1 MDSATRKCEICS
13 MSDRDNSDKEATC
26 SLFST
31 TATLPLIAFQ
41 NFKLGDGVLKPLSMR
56 PAELRANFPPLQMVK
71 SMSEGTEL
79 PPQVQEE
86 LVRLQQLQQT
96 LQAVVA
102 QKQQLEMD
110 MTETDRALTELEK
123 VVGETPVYKSVGS
136 ILVKAD
142 KQVLLSE
149 LKERK
154 ELLNTR
160 VTVLGRQE
168 ERTRERIKDVQ
179 QKLQEKLRAPQ
190 GPE

>member
-1 MDSATRKCEICS
+1 
-13 MSDRDNSDKEATC
+13 
-26 SLFST
+26 
-31 TATLPLIAFQ
+31 
-41 NFKLGDGVLKPLSMR
+41 
-56 PAELRANFPPLQMVK
+56 MVE
-71 SMSEGTEL
+71 SMSERTEL

-96 LQAVVA
+96 LQAVVS

-123 VVGETPVYKSVGS
+123 VTGETPVYKSVGS

-142 KQVLLSE
+142 RQVLLSE

-168 ERTRERIKDVQ
+168 ERTRERLKDIQ
-179 QKLQEKLRAPQ
+179 QKLQEKLRTPRAP
-190 GPE
+190 E

>member
-1 MDSATRKCEICS
+1 M
-13 MSDRDNSDKEATC
+13 
-26 SLFST
+26 
-31 TATLPLIAFQ
+31 PL
-41 NFKLGDGVLKPLSMR
+41 
-56 PAELRANFPPLQMVK
+56 LQMVK
-71 SMSEGTEL
+71 SMSEGVEL

-102 QKQQLEMD
+102 QKQQLEME

-123 VVGETPVYKSVGS
+123 VTGENPVYKSVGS

-142 KQVLLSE
+142 KEGLLAE
-149 LKERK
+149 LKEKK

-168 ERTRERIKDVQ
+168 ERTRERIKDIQ
-179 QKLQEKLRAPQ
+179 QKLQEKLRAPKAQ
-190 GPE
+190 E

>member
-1 MDSATRKCEICS
+1 
-13 MSDRDNSDKEATC
+13 
-26 SLFST
+26 
-31 TATLPLIAFQ
+31 
-41 NFKLGDGVLKPLSMR
+41 
-56 PAELRANFPPLQMVK
+56 MVK
-71 SMSEGTEL
+71 SLSEGTEL

-96 LQAVVA
+96 LQAVVS

-110 MTETDRALTELEK
+110 MSETDRAMSELEK
-123 VVGETPVYKSVGS
+123 VTGETPVYKSVGS

-142 KQVLLSE
+142 KEALLSE

-168 ERTRERIKDVQ
+168 ERTRERIKDIQ
-179 QKLQEKLRAPQ
+179 QKLQDKLR
-190 GPE
+190 GPRTPE

>member
-1 MDSATRKCEICS
+1 
-13 MSDRDNSDKEATC
+13 
-26 SLFST
+26 
-31 TATLPLIAFQ
+31 
-41 NFKLGDGVLKPLSMR
+41 
-56 PAELRANFPPLQMVK
+56 MVK

-123 VVGETPVYKSVGS
+123 VTGESPVYKSVGS

-142 KQVLLSE
+142 KQALLTE

-168 ERTRERIKDVQ
+168 ERTRERIKDIQ
-179 QKLQEKLRAPQ
+179 QKLQDKLRAPK

>member
-1 MDSATRKCEICS
+1 MQSYGQ
-13 MSDRDNSDKEATC
+13 NL
-26 SLFST
+26 SLF
-31 TATLPLIAFQ
+31 
-41 NFKLGDGVLKPLSMR
+41 
-56 PAELRANFPPLQMVK
+56 QMVK
-71 SMSEGTEL
+71 SMIEGTEL

-96 LQAVVA
+96 LQAVVS

-110 MTETDRALTELEK
+110 MTETDRALAELEK
-123 VVGETPVYKSVGS
+123 VTGETPVYKSVGS

-142 KQVLLSE
+142 REALLSE

-168 ERTRERIKDVQ
+168 ERTRERIKDIQ
-179 QKLQEKLRAPQ
+179 QKLQDRLRAPKA
-190 GPE
+190 PE